1 MHVVEWGR
9 MHGEDAREE
18 GYAREKVRMR
28 KLHGTNPKY
37 SFCMHLFWQRG
48 WALIRVFVTLI
59 IGASILVSNFGYD
72 WYTDS
77 VCTRTQYKPYVNPPN
92 SPQEIQAEVGLHI
105 GLRGINVTLFERDC
119 GKNILK
125 DHRNT
130 VFTRVTM

>member
-1 MHVVEWGR
+1 M
-9 MHGEDAREE
+9 
-18 GYAREKVRMR
+18 
-28 KLHGTNPKY
+28 T
-37 SFCMHLFWQRG
+37 LF
-48 WALIRVFVTLI
+48 
-59 IGASILVSNFGYD
+59 IGASILVSNFGYG

-77 VCTRTQYKPYVNPPN
+77 VCTRTQYKAYVNPPN

-130 VFTRVTM
+130 VFNSRVTM